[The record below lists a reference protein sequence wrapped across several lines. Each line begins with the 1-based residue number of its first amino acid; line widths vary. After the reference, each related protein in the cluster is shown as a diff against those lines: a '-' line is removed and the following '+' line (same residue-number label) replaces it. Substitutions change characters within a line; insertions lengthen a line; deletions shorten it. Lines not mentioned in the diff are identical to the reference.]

1 MMDDWDLV
9 CIGVNANAPV
19 DDADD
24 STSAAQ
30 KLAHRVRRVVPFII
44 AKAWS

>member
-1 MMDDWDLV
+1 MIDDEDLV
-9 CIGVNANAPV
+9 CIEVNANAPV

-24 STSAAQ
+24 SISAAQ
-30 KLAHRVRRVVPFII
+30 KLAHRLRRDVIVII